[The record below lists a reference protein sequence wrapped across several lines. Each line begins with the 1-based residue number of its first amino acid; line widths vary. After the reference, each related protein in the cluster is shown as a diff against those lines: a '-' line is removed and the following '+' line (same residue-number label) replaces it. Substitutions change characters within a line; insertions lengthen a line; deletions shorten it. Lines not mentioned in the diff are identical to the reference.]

1 MTALSAQSNSEPIP
15 FIDLKAQRDRLRDK
29 LDAAIAK
36 VLHHGKFVLG
46 PEVAEFETKAAE
58 FAGARHAIAC
68 ANGTDALSLAL
79 MASGIGQK
87 DAVFVPTFTFAAT
100 AEAPA
105 LLGATPVFVDI
116 AEDNFNLDVA
126 QLAEAI
132 ETAKKNG
139 LRPAA
144 IIAVD
149 LFGQPADY
157 EAIHAVA
164 AEHGM
169 VVIADAA
176 QSFGATLHGKRV
188 GTLAPI
194 TTTSFF
200 PAKPLGCYGDGG
212 MLFTDDDATAD
223 ILRAIHV
230 HGIGTA
236 QYDYT
241 RIGMNSRLDTLQAA
255 ILLPKLAIFQ
265 DEIETRNQVAQRYSE
280 ALSETV
286 ITPMVQGDRTS
297 AWAQYTIR
305 LKGLNR
311 EAMSSELRAQ
321 GIPTAIYYPKPLHLQ
336 AAYDAFPRVKNL
348 PVAERLA
355 KEVLSLPM
363 HPYLETKTQDR
374 ITAAVKKAAHA

>member
-1 MTALSAQSNSEPIP
+1 MSDAIP
-15 FIDLKAQRDRLRDK
+15 FIDLRAQRDRLSDQI
-29 LDAAIAK
+29 DAAIAK
-36 VLHHGKFVLG
+36 VLSHGKFVMG

-79 MASGIGQK
+79 MASGIERK

-116 AEDNFNLDVA
+116 SEDDFNLDVA
-126 QLAEAI
+126 LLEEAI

-157 EAIHAVA
+157 ESIQAIADK
-164 AEHGM
+164 HGM
-169 VVIADAA
+169 IVIADAA
-176 QSFGATLHGKRV
+176 QSFGGTLHGKRV
-188 GTLAPI
+188 GTLAAI

-212 MLFTDDDATAD
+212 MLFTDDDATAT
-223 ILRAIHV
+223 ILRAIRV
-230 HGIGTA
+230 HGVGTA
-236 QYDYT
+236 RYDYT

-265 DEIETRNQVAQRYSE
+265 DEIETRDRVAQRYSD

-286 ITPMVQGDRTS
+286 ITPAVSDDRRS

-311 EAMSSELRAQ
+311 ETVSAELRKQ

-336 AAYDAFPRVKNL
+336 AAYGAFPRVKEL
-348 PVAERLA
+348 PVSERLA
-355 KEVLSLPM
+355 KDVLSLPM
-363 HPYLETKTQDR
+363 HPYLDAETQDR
-374 ITAAVKKAAHA
+374 ITDAVKKATQTQRKNTG